1 MAADGLFDD
10 DALDYLAERVALSA
24 SDLSRSELS
33 QLSREQSYR
42 ELTLLDSVT
51 ASSRPPADRGESTA
65 DGGWKW
71 KGLELDPEANRVAD
85 QALETRRTAEG
96 RDAEGN
102 YAETGITPAMRQ
114 VEAELEH
121 GTLVPDT
128 ERFALKSPDR
138 FKEKLAKLITRY
150 PDQPVGDLAPA
161 IHDGIRYTFLF
172 ADDHYAAGVTEA
184 SRLLSDHG
192 YSLELRKPSWD
203 DDSYRGVN
211 CRWSDEGVQFEVQF
225 HTPASWEAKQKTH
238 DIYEKLCDPRTTAQE
253 RGRLDHEQRE
263 VTAAIPIP
271 LGALEIEFYRRGG
284 RDDRG

>member
-10 DALDYLAERVALSA
+10 DALEYLAERVSRTSGL
-24 SDLSRSELS
+24 DRSELT
-33 QLSREQSYR
+33 QLSREQCYR
-42 ELTLLDSVT
+42 ELSLLDSV
-51 ASSRPPADRGESTA
+51 AAPMRQPADSGERSA
-65 DGGWKW
+65 DGSWKW

-85 QALETRRTAEG
+85 EALEARRTAEG

-150 PDQPVGDLAPA
+150 PDQPAGDLASA

-172 ADDHYAAGVTEA
+172 SGDHYAAGVAET
-184 SRLLSDHG
+184 SQLLSDRG
-192 YSLELRKPSWD
+192 YSLELRKPSWG

-211 CRWSDEGVQFEVQF
+211 CRWSDGGVQFEVQF
-225 HTPASWEAKQKTH
+225 HTPESWEAKQKTH
-238 DIYEKLCDPRTTAQE
+238 DIYEKVCDLRTTSQE
-253 RGRLDHEQRE
+253 RGRLDREQRE

-271 LGALEIEFYRRGG
+271 PGALEIEFYRRGG
-284 RDDRG
+284 HDDRG

>member
-51 ASSRPPADRGESTA
+51 AASRQPADRGESTA

-71 KGLELDPEANRVAD
+71 KGLELDPEANRIAD
-85 QALETRRTAEG
+85 EALETRRTAEG
-96 RDAEGN
+96 RDGEGN

-138 FKEKLAKLITRY
+138 FKEKLAKLIMDE
-150 PDQPVGDLAPA
+150 PDKPPEQHCSE
-161 IHDGIRYTFLF
+161 IHDGIRYTFILDF
-172 ADDHYAAGVTEA
+172 EVYSSAVLRARDQLKEAG
-184 SRLLSDHG
+184 
-192 YSLELRKPSWD
+192 YELMVLKNTWSSPE
-203 DDSYRGVN
+203 YKGIN
-211 CRWSDEGVQFEVQF
+211 TRWLDPGRDVLFEVQF
-225 HTPASWEAKQKTH
+225 HTAESWAGKQQTH
-238 DIYEKLCDPRTTAQE
+238 DVYEKVNDRMTPTAE
-253 RGRLDHEQRE
+253 RERLRGYQRE
-263 VTAAIPIP
+263 IADRLQAPDGCDGIDD
-271 LGALEIEFYRRGG
+271 YRREGW
-284 RDDRG
+284 